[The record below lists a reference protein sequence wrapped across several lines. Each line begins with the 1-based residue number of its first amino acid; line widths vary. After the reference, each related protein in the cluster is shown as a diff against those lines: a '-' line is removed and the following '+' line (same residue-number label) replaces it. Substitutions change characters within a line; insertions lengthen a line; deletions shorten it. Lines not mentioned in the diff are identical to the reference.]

1 MQQIPDRRKYMNELI
16 KKESMKLGV
25 ELSDRQAEQFALYY
39 EMLIKKNEQV
49 NLTAIIEKEDVA
61 VKHFTDSLGVVLL
74 KDNPAVKRII
84 SGEGIKIIDIGTGA
98 GFPGVPLKILFP
110 QIRLTLLDSLGKRI
124 SFLQGVVDQCGLTDT
139 ECLHARAEEYSRR
152 PEYREKY
159 DLCVSRA
166 VTRMASLT
174 ELCLPYV
181 KVGGRFI
188 PYKAGEC
195 DEEINEAR
203 EAIAVMGGKLLT
215 SERFL
220 VPESDLSRTLVVVKK
235 ERPTD
240 KKYPRGGGKPMKNPI
255 VSRET

>member
-1 MQQIPDRRKYMNELI
+1 MYNDERFLCGLSELGI
-16 KKESMKLGV
+16 TITDEQLAKLH
-25 ELSDRQAEQFALYY
+25 LSY
-39 EMLIKKNEQV
+39 EMMTETNKV
-49 NLTAIIEKEDVA
+49 MNLTAITEYEEVCI
-61 VKHFTDSLGVVLL
+61 KHWLDSLCLV
-74 KDNPAVKRII
+74 KAVPELA
-84 SGEGIKIIDIGTGA
+84 SGAEYRVIDIGTGA

-124 SFLQGVVDQCGLTDT
+124 TFLQGVVNQCGLTDT

-195 DEEINEAR
+195 DEEVNEAR

-220 VPESDLSRTLVVVKK
+220 VPESDLGRTLVVVKK

>member
-1 MQQIPDRRKYMNELI
+1 MYNDEILIQGLEELGLAPDE
-16 KKESMKLGV
+16 EKLT
-25 ELSDRQAEQFALYY
+25 LLHRYY
-39 EMLIKKNEQV
+39 ERMIATNEV
-49 NLTAIIEKEDVA
+49 MNLTAITEYEDVC
-61 VKHFTDSLGVVLL
+61 VKHFLDSLCLV
-74 KDNPAVKRII
+74 KAVPELA
-84 SGEGIKIIDIGTGA
+84 SGAEYRVIDIGTGA

-124 SFLQGVVDQCGLTDT
+124 TFLQGVAEKCGLTKT

-181 KVGGRFI
+181 KVEGRFI

-195 DEEINEAR
+195 DEEVNEAR

-220 VPESDLSRTLVVVKK
+220 VPESDLGRTLVVVKK

>member
-1 MQQIPDRRKYMNELI
+1 
-16 KKESMKLGV
+16 
-25 ELSDRQAEQFALYY
+25 
-39 EMLIKKNEQV
+39 
-49 NLTAIIEKEDVA
+49 
-61 VKHFTDSLGVVLL
+61 
-74 KDNPAVKRII
+74 
-84 SGEGIKIIDIGTGA
+84 
-98 GFPGVPLKILFP
+98 
-110 QIRLTLLDSLGKRI
+110 
-124 SFLQGVVDQCGLTDT
+124 
-139 ECLHARAEEYSRR
+139 
-152 PEYREKY
+152 
-159 DLCVSRA
+159 
-166 VTRMASLT
+166 MASLT

-195 DEEINEAR
+195 DEEVNEAR

-220 VPESDLSRTLVVVKK
+220 VPESDLGRTLVVVKK

>member
-1 MQQIPDRRKYMNELI
+1 MYNDERFLRGLSELGI
-16 KKESMKLGV
+16 TITDEQLAKLH
-25 ELSDRQAEQFALYY
+25 LYY
-39 EMLIKKNEQV
+39 EMMTETNKV
-49 NLTAIIEKEDVA
+49 MNLTAITEYEEVCI
-61 VKHFTDSLGVVLL
+61 KHWLDSLCLV
-74 KDNPAVKRII
+74 KAVPELA
-84 SGEGIKIIDIGTGA
+84 SGAEYRVIDIGTGA

-195 DEEINEAR
+195 DEEVNEAR
-203 EAIAVMGGKLLT
+203 KAIAVMGGKLLT

-220 VPESDLSRTLVVVKK
+220 VPESDLGRTLVVVKK